1 MMKITNI
8 KLKISQNSPC
18 IELDS
23 IHGLL
28 KQKFIQSSF
37 TCIQKQHNNM
47 YVDIVKHNNMYVI
60 KEYYYFTITDNQD
73 DNQLLSYRIT
83 YHLSWKSLITYI
95 TNKYITNQTIDVDNG
110 INTNILL
117 NNKPPYVELLLS
129 TGMVSATYVYVKNN
143 QSVKTIKQL
152 IELAQLH
159 INSQ

>member
-37 TCIQKQHNNM
+37 TCIQKQ
-47 YVDIVKHNNMYVI
+47 HNNMYVI